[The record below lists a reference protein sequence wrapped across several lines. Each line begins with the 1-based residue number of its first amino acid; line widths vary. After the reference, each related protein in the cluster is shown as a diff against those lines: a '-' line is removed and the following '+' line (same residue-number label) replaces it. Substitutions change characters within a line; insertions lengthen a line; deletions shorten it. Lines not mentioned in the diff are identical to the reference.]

1 MNIAMNDKEISQ
13 LVISEFQKKW
23 NSQWLTPKKINLA
36 KESWN
41 EWVSLQTT
49 DNHWKAMPWDI
60 KVLCDKIIA
69 CSETSFSAKQVNWL
83 ISI

>member
-1 MNIAMNDKEISQ
+1 MSDKKISQ
-13 LVISEFQKKW
+13 LVKSEFQKKGT
-23 NSQWLTPKKINLA
+23 SQWLTPKRINIA

-41 EWVSLQTT
+41 EWISLQTI

-60 KVLCDKIIA
+60 KVLRDKIIA
-69 CSETSFSAKQVNWL
+69 CSETSFIAKQVNWL